1 MGKTVKLNRN
11 HITGIARRYRYKNVN
26 YVVYS
31 SFCECPLNKEHRK
44 KNEPTKTLNDVFE
57 SALIRDT
64 ELTIPRQT
72 DKICSTTAVLSA
84 RKES

>member
-1 MGKTVKLNRN
+1 MGKTIKLNRK
-11 HITGIARRYRYKNVN
+11 HITGMARRYRYKNVS

-31 SFCECPLNKEHRK
+31 SFCERVSSSQSK
-44 KNEPTKTLNDVFE
+44 KKDSEKTLKGVFE